1 MLMPGGKHSGHPP
14 PPPPEPPGHGPR
26 RARLEDRKKED
37 RKQRTLFGT
46 VSIVVG
52 VIVGLIIV
60 GFVAREVTRT
70 KDPAPVQSETA
81 TPTTTATL
89 LFGTDTDNNGREFLV
104 WAAMLV
110 LDPAE
115 ETAGVAYI
123 PARTAVEVPGRGL
136 QALNDSWRTGGVPL
150 LLVTVEN
157 LLGAP
162 VDNYL
167 QLARN
172 DALALFEEV
181 GELEVDVPTEVR
193 VPVGRSQV
201 RLLFPTGEQT
211 LSAEG
216 LTDLLY
222 VRGVDG
228 DDVELGGR
236 HIAFWDAFLD
246 AHSAAPQALREAA
259 LEASGALGKSDAAP
273 KQIAKLFQDLAATHE
288 IRRSLSALTVSPLEV
303 PGNNLYVAEP
313 DDVAQLLEDLSL
325 DTDRSAAARV
335 QILNGNGV
343 PGIGQEVATRLVGEG
358 FRVILSGNA
367 PRLNYARTLVIVYDD
382 SEESLALAER
392 AKELV
397 GVGTIQISAQEQG
410 IVDLTIV
417 VGKDFLRTP

>member
-1 MLMPGGKHSGHPP
+1 MPGGKHSGHPP
-14 PPPPEPPGHGPR
+14 PPPRPPEHGPR
-26 RARLEDRKKED
+26 RARLEDRKKGD
-37 RKQRTLFGT
+37 RRTRTLLGT

-52 VIVGLIIV
+52 VVVGLVFVIL
-60 GFVAREVTRT
+60 VAREVTRT
-70 KDPAPVQSETA
+70 EDPPPVRTENEVRTSSL
-81 TPTTTATL
+81 TL
-89 LFGTDTDNNGREFLV
+89 LFGTDTSNRGQEMLV
-104 WAAMLV
+104 WASLLV
-110 LDPAE
+110 HDPE
-115 ETAGVAYI
+115 EQTSAVAYI

-136 QALNDSWRTGGVPL
+136 QALNDSWKTGGIPL

-167 QLARN
+167 QLAEN

-193 VPVGRSQV
+193 VPIGPSQV

-228 DDVELGGR
+228 DDVEMGGR
-236 HIAFWDAFLD
+236 HIAFWHALLETYAED
-246 AHSAAPQALREAA
+246 PQGLEDAA
-259 LEASGALGKSDAAP
+259 LEARGALGKSDARARE
-273 KQIAKLFQDLAATHE
+273 IAALLGDVAATHE
-288 IRRSLSALTVSPLEV
+288 IRRSLMVLPVSPLEV

-313 DDVAQLLEDLSL
+313 ADVAQLLEDLAL
-325 DTDRSAAARV
+325 TDQAPAAARV

-382 SEESLALAER
+382 TEDSRALAER
-392 AKELV
+392 ARELI
-397 GVGTIQISAQEQG
+397 GVGEIQMSAQEQG